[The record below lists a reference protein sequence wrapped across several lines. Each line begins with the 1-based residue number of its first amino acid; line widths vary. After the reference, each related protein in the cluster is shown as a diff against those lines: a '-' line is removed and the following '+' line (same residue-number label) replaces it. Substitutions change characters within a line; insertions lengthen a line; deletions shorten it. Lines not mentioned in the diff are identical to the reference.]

1 MRLQAPAS
9 DVLKI
14 CYRSCRKGMRWG
26 LYRCGPVQRARTA
39 CQALRYSLLLSQ
51 SPRSAPFT
59 LLTASE
65 TRTLPSGS
73 PNRPRGPRRCPRVAS
88 RRAQY
93 INHHHIT
100 NAPSLRSRRAHADA
114 VDTKFVGCWISA
126 QMDKPAPKAG
136 RSIYPSGRYY
146 QSIPTARGLYL
157 QGQHLP

>member
-51 SPRSAPFT
+51 PPRSAPFT

-88 RRAQY
+88 RRAHY

-114 VDTKFVGCWISA
+114 VDTKFVGFQLRWTNQHPNRTFYLLFRLILPI
-126 QMDKPAPKAG
+126 D
-136 RSIYPSGRYY
+136 
-146 QSIPTARGLYL
+146 PTARGLYL